1 MWKRNLPP
9 NPTDADMNKARA
21 YPPSKRDVMLKKY
34 IQMILMLIAL
44 NF

>member
-34 IQMILMLIAL
+34 IRSLIK
-44 NF
+44 F